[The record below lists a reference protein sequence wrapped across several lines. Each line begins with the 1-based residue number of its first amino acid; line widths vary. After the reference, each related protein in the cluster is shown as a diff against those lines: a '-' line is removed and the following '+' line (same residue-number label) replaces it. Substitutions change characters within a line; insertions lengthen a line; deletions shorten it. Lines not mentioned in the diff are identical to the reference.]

1 MSSKFIRAEDGSIQ
15 IVFTSQEA
23 HVLINLTEQIL
34 ELLGDGAVN
43 AEIDIDPLFQ
53 MMGLG
58 SMMGMSGSEQ
68 PPEDPVL
75 RRLLPNAY
83 KDEKSAAEFRRYTEH
98 GLREKKRAHALTLY
112 EALVP
117 QDEDWSADQ
126 PIDRS
131 SLEVK
136 FGEKDAMAW
145 LGALN
150 DLRLALAVR
159 LGISK
164 EFTEGRTT
172 VGSGSDEEMESEFDS
187 DIKSGFAGVSGA
199 DATSQVNESSERLA
213 GASEKNKSDAEAADI
228 HKRYELMTESDPM
241 KAVYAV
247 YSWLG
252 WLQQTLL
259 ELLMSSGD
267 EHQAT

>member
-1 MSSKFIRAEDGSIQ
+1 MSSKFVRGEDGSIQ

-34 ELLGDGAVN
+34 ELLGDGAIN
-43 AEIDIDPLFQ
+43 SEIDVDPLFQ
-53 MMGLG
+53 MMGLD
-58 SMMGMSGSEQ
+58 SMMGMGGSEQ

-75 RRLLPNAY
+75 RRLLPSAY
-83 KDEKSAAEFRRYTEH
+83 KDEKSASEFRRYTEH
-98 GLREKKRAHALTLY
+98 GLREKKRAHALTVY
-112 EALVP
+112 EALIP
-117 QDEDWSADQ
+117 QDEGWNADQ
-126 PIDRS
+126 PIDRGS
-131 SLEVK
+131 IEVT
-136 FGEKDAMAW
+136 FTEGEAMAW

-159 LGISK
+159 LGISR
-164 EFTEGRTT
+164 EF
-172 VGSGSDEEMESEFDS
+172 SSNSS
-187 DIKSGFAGVSGA
+187 QGA
-199 DATSQVNESSERLA
+199 QSNSESSDL
-213 GASEKNKSDAEAADI
+213 
-228 HKRYELMTESDPM
+228 HKKYELMTESDPM

-259 ELLMSSGD
+259 ELLMSGGD

>member
-1 MSSKFIRAEDGSIQ
+1 MSSKFIRGEDGSIR

-23 HVLINLTEQIL
+23 HVLINLCEQML

-53 MMGLG
+53 MMGMG
-58 SMMGMSGSEQ
+58 SMGMGAMGMGGSEE

-83 KDEKSAAEFRRYTEH
+83 KDEKSASEFRRYTEH
-98 GLREKKRAHALTLY
+98 GLREKKRAHALTVY
-112 EALVP
+112 EALIP
-117 QDEDWSADQ
+117 QDEGWNADQ
-126 PIDRS
+126 PIDRGS
-131 SLEVK
+131 IEIN
-136 FGEKDAMAW
+136 FIDNDAMAW

-164 EFTEGRTT
+164 EFKEGSTSSADNGVTSQAGESTT
-172 VGSGSDEEMESEFDS
+172 GAFDGTKYDGETNSASGSNRDAS
-187 DIKSGFAGVSGA
+187 D
-199 DATSQVNESSERLA
+199 L
-213 GASEKNKSDAEAADI
+213 
-228 HKRYELMTESDPM
+228 HKKYELMTDSDPM